1 MSCLPAHGR
10 VSCTICHATE
20 SPDFDRTRTRDGD
33 WRITF
38 NPLSWG
44 SVEPEVVVLGFSK
57 GPTQA
62 GALAHAPHD
71 SIAYKGS
78 RGNVGKILA
87 HVGLIPP
94 GPNDE
99 LSRRVDRLIAE
110 RSGRFHFASLV
121 RCTVERL
128 DPKAAKWK
136 GSGGGML
143 DKFVATEFGSKVA
156 GNCAKRFLGDLP
168 ASTKLVVMFGL
179 GTRMNYVREARK
191 LFSQARPGSWR
202 TVNDVAYS
210 DGSVTVVHVEHFAS
224 QGALIPNWLGVN
236 EHERSKLGKMAQEG
250 VRSAI
255 GAQQIAAAD
264 V

>member
-10 VSCTICHATE
+10 VSCTICHATSE
-20 SPDFDRTRTRDGD
+20 PDFDRTRTTDED

-44 SVEPEVVVLGFSK
+44 STEAEIVVLGFSK
-57 GPTQA
+57 GPTQT
-62 GALAHAPHD
+62 GALAHTPHD

-78 RGNVGKILA
+78 RSNVGKILA
-87 HVGLIPP
+87 HIGLLPA
-94 GPNDE
+94 GSNHE
-99 LSRRVDRLIAE
+99 LSSKVDRLIADK
-110 RSGRFHFASLV
+110 SGRFHFASLV

-128 DPKAAKWK
+128 DPKTAEWK

-143 DKFVATEFGSKVA
+143 DKFVATHFGGKVT
-156 GNCAKRFLGDLP
+156 GNCAARFLGELP
-168 ASTKLVVMFGL
+168 SSTKLVVMFGL

-191 LFSQARPGSWR
+191 LIAKARPGDWR
-202 TVNDVAYS
+202 TINDVSYS

-224 QGALIPNWLGVN
+224 RGALIPNWLGVN
-236 EHERSKLGKMAQEG
+236 DHDRSRLGKLAQEG

-255 GAQQIAAAD
+255 GAQQIIAAD